1 VSDAQTIERPRAEPI
16 TRPTAPRLA
25 AVARSIAP
33 PLLLLAVVLGGWQLM
48 AWRFDDPLVP
58 TVGAVAERLGEITRG
73 PTFWEDLTITVA
85 RVLTGFAVAFPL
97 AVAAGIAM
105 GRSNAVRRAL
115 EPAIILGL
123 TIPSL
128 VWALLGV
135 IWFGIGFVNPVL
147 VVTLTAVSPLTL
159 NILQG
164 VRAVDADLLEMA
176 HVYRFSRRRRLV
188 SIWIPALVPNLLA
201 GARLGLSMAWKVI
214 VLVEIFG
221 MSSGV
226 GYQINN
232 EFGNHDVAGV
242 LAWTIVFGAV
252 MAVLEYGVLRTLEA
266 RFGRWRKVAIV

>member
-1 VSDAQTIERPRAEPI
+1 MALTLERPR
-16 TRPTAPRLA
+16 TRPRTRPRAPRFVRAL
-25 AVARSIAP
+25 AP
-33 PLLLLAVVLGGWQLM
+33 PLLLLALVIAAWQLM
-48 AWRFDDPLVP
+48 AWRLDDPLVP
-58 TVGAVAERLGEITRG
+58 TVGDVASRLAEIVRS
-73 PTFWEDLTITVA
+73 PTFAGDLSITVA
-85 RVLTGFAVAFPL
+85 RVLAGFTVAFPI

-105 GRSNAVRRAL
+105 GRSEWVRRAL
-115 EPAIILGL
+115 EPAVILGL

-135 IWFGIGFVNPVL
+135 IWFGIGFVNPV
-147 VVTLTAVSPLTL
+147 VVVVLTAVSPLTL

-164 VRAVDADLLEMA
+164 VRAIDADLLEMA

-201 GARLGLSMAWKVI
+201 GARVGLSMAWKVI

-226 GYQINN
+226 GYEINI
-232 EFGNHDVAGV
+232 EFGNHEVAGV

-252 MAVLEYGVLRTLEA
+252 MAVLEYGVLRALEA
-266 RFGRWRKVAIV
+266 RWSRWRKVASV